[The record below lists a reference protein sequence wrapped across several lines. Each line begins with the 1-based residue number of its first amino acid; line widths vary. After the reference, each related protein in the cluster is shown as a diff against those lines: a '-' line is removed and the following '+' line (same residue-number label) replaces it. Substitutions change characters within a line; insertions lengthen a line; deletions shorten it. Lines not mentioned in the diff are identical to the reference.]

1 MTDNLGHRID
11 ELETHTVRMSSLS
24 KFGSI
29 KSNKSVSST
38 SSEYKTSRR
47 GRKPEGSIF
56 RNRWIQGAI
65 LALVSIMTVC
75 LLAMAILY
83 ILDYQRRIEEEDPP
97 LVPLSPNSSIT
108 FPPIEVTVTTRSNSR
123 LLTTRGAGGRVTTNA
138 PGHVTTSRPMV
149 TSQETLVTHRL
160 PKRLRPAPI
169 GRPHDCSGNYN

>member
-1 MTDNLGHRID
+1 
-11 ELETHTVRMSSLS
+11 MSSLS

-29 KSNKSVSST
+29 KSNKSTSST
-38 SSEYKTSRR
+38 TSEYKTSRR

-83 ILDYQRRIEEEDPP
+83 ILDYQRRTEEEDPNGG
-97 LVPLSPNSSIT
+97 LLPLSPNSSIT
-108 FPPIEVTVTTRSNSR
+108 FPPIDVTAVTTRSTSR
-123 LLTTRGAGGRVTTNA
+123 LLTTRGGRVTTHG
-138 PGHVTTSRPMV
+138 PGHVTTSRPVV
-149 TSQETLVTHRL
+149 TSQEALVTHRL

-169 GRPHDCSGNYN
+169 GRPHDCSGINRPILTQFCKQ